1 MVNEEVIVMPFVKVD
16 PIKEAQELQEIFKD
30 DPEAKKAFR
39 EYEMFHIESARLQQ
53 EEIKLRNDLTEMRKR
68 NNITQ
73 KDLQQA
79 SGLSQQA
86 ISRIEVGKDVSP
98 SLKSLI
104 RYVDAIGCQLK
115 LELKEEPTG
124 YAFKVNE

>member
-1 MVNEEVIVMPFVKVD
+1 MPFARVNPV
-16 PIKEAQELQEIFKD
+16 KEAQELQEIFKD
-30 DPEAKKAFR
+30 NPETIEIFKK
-39 EYEMFHIESARLQQ
+39 YEGAHIESARLQQ
-53 EEIKLRNDLTEMRKR
+53 EEMRLRNDLTEMRKR
-68 NNITQ
+68 SSITQ

-104 RYVDAIGCQLK
+104 KYVDAIGCQLR
-115 LELKEEPTG
+115 LELKENTSD
-124 YAFKVNE
+124 YKVKGK

>member
-1 MVNEEVIVMPFVKVD
+1 MPFVKVN

-30 DPEAKKAFR
+30 DPEAKETFIN
-39 EYEMFHIESARLQQ
+39 YEMAHIEALRLEK
-53 EEIKLRNDLTEMRKR
+53 EEMRLRNDLTKMRKR

-73 KDLQQA
+73 KELQQV

-104 RYVDAIGCQLK
+104 KYADAIGCQLK
-115 LELKEEPTG
+115 LELKEETTD
-124 YAFKVNE
+124 YSLKINNESHI

>member
-1 MVNEEVIVMPFVKVD
+1 M
-16 PIKEAQELQEIFKD
+16 A
-30 DPEAKKAFR
+30 
-39 EYEMFHIESARLQQ
+39 HIESARLLH
-53 EEIKLRNDLTEMRKR
+53 EEMKLRSDLTEMRKR

-73 KDLQQA
+73 KDLQQV

-104 RYVDAIGCQLK
+104 RYVDAIGCQLRI
-115 LELKEEPTG
+115 ELKEESSE
-124 YAFKVNE
+124 YALKVNK

>member
-1 MVNEEVIVMPFVKVD
+1 MPFVKVD
-16 PIKEAQELQEIFKD
+16 SVKEARELQEIFKD
-30 DPEAKKAFR
+30 DPETKETFKK
-39 EYEMFHIESARLQQ
+39 YEIAHIESARLQQ
-53 EEIKLRNDLTEMRKR
+53 EEMRLRNDLTEMRKR

-73 KDLQQA
+73 KDLQQS

-104 RYVDAIGCQLK
+104 KYVDAIGCQLR
-115 LELKEEPTG
+115 LELKEDAND
-124 YAFKVNE
+124 YVLKANLDVK

>member
-1 MVNEEVIVMPFVKVD
+1 
-16 PIKEAQELQEIFKD
+16 
-30 DPEAKKAFR
+30 
-39 EYEMFHIESARLQQ
+39 
-53 EEIKLRNDLTEMRKR
+53 MRKR

-73 KDLQQA
+73 KDLEAA

-104 RYVDAIGCQLK
+104 RYADAIGCHLT
-115 LELKEEPTG
+115 LEMNQDAKT
-124 YAFKVNE
+124 V